1 MRPLISTRRPCSS
14 QSGVSW
20 LLLLSIVASIWFAAL
35 VAAAKD
41 YYKVLGVDKTA
52 SERDIKRAYRKRA
65 QKIHPDKHPDKHAEF
80 LELSDAYQ
88 TLSDAET
95 RKIYDRYGVDGVKKH
110 QARKDNPHQQ
120 AQDPFDIFSR
130 FFGGGG
136 GGGGGVHKGP
146 SKAFNVDVD
155 IEDFYRGKT
164 FTLEY
169 QRNVVCSHC
178 DGSGAESPADIHT
191 CDACDGRGVRIVR
204 QQIMPGF
211 ITNAQMTCDRCGGAG
226 SVIKHR
232 CSKCHGQKIVQETAS
247 VDVDLERGAEE
258 GVEVVIEGEAD
269 EAPEYEAGDVIV
281 RVSARRSKGQFRRGG
296 TSLYKTLPI
305 SLSEALLGFER
316 NLTHLDGRTITIRR
330 DAVTQPG
337 FVSVIDNEGMPVRGT
352 MLSDAPEEDTRT
364 GRDMLFGKLYLEWQ
378 LVLPETVDPALRT
391 VLEKVSGRSSIGE
404 ASHAASGSNHQEL

>member
-1 MRPLISTRRPCSS
+1 MKPLISGQRNGR
-14 QSGVSW
+14 QGMSW
-20 LLLLSIVASIWFAAL
+20 LLVLSIVLSIWMAAL

-41 YYKVLGVDKTA
+41 YYKVLGVDKSA

-110 QARKDNPHQQ
+110 QARKDNPHQH

-136 GGGGGVHKGP
+136 GGGGGVRKGP

-155 IEDFYRGKT
+155 VEDFYKGKT
-164 FTLEY
+164 FTIEY

-191 CDACDGRGVRIVR
+191 CDACDGRGIRIVR

-226 SVIKHR
+226 SVIAHK
-232 CSKCHGQKIVQETAS
+232 CSKCQGQKIAQEVAS
-247 VDVDLERGAEE
+247 IEVELERGAEN

-269 EAPEYEAGDVIV
+269 EAPDYVAGDVIV
-281 RVSARRSKGQFRRGG
+281 KIKYVSIARS
-296 TSLYKTLPI
+296 
-305 SLSEALLGFER
+305 A
-316 NLTHLDGRTITIRR
+316 
-330 DAVTQPG
+330 
-337 FVSVIDNEGMPVRGT
+337 
-352 MLSDAPEEDTRT
+352 
-364 GRDMLFGKLYLEWQ
+364 
-378 LVLPETVDPALRT
+378 
-391 VLEKVSGRSSIGE
+391 
-404 ASHAASGSNHQEL
+404 

>member
-1 MRPLISTRRPCSS
+1 MKPLISGRKTSS
-14 QSGVSW
+14 RQRGVSW
-20 LLLLSIVASIWFAAL
+20 LLLLSIVVSIWFAAL

-110 QARKDNPHQQ
+110 QARKDNPHQH

-136 GGGGGVHKGP
+136 GGGGGGVRRGP
-146 SKAFNVDVD
+146 NKAFNVDVD
-155 IEDFYRGKT
+155 IEDFYKGKT
-164 FTLEY
+164 FVLEY
-169 QRNVVCSHC
+169 QRNVVCPHC

-211 ITNAQMTCDRCGGAG
+211 ITNAQMTCDRCNGAG

-232 CSKCHGQKIVQETAS
+232 CTKCHGQKIVQEVAS
-247 VDVDLERGAEE
+247 VDVEIERGARD

-269 EAPEYEAGDVIV
+269 EAPDYEAGDVIV
-281 RVSARRSKGQFRRGG
+281 KVSARRSRGQFRRGDS
-296 TSLYKTLPI
+296 SLYTALPI

-316 NLTHLDGRTITIRR
+316 NLTHMDGRTINIKR

-337 FVSVIDNEGMPVRGT
+337 FVSVVDNEGMPVQGT
-352 MLSDAPEEDTRT
+352 MMSDAPEEDASA
-364 GRDMLFGKLYLEWQ
+364 GRDMLFGKLYVEWQ
-378 LVLPETVDPALRT
+378 LVLPEAVDPALRKGQST
-391 VLEKVSGRSSIGE
+391 SSRRTLVNPP
-404 ASHAASGSNHQEL
+404 GSY

>member
-1 MRPLISTRRPCSS
+1 MLLAI
-14 QSGVSW
+14 V
-20 LLLLSIVASIWFAAL
+20 LLLCIAAV
-35 VAAAKD
+35 VAAARD
-41 YYKVLGVDKTA
+41 YYKVLGVDKSA

-95 RKIYDRYGVDGVKKH
+95 RKIYDRYGVEGVKKH
-110 QARKDNPHQQ
+110 QARKDNPQAH

-136 GGGGGVHKGP
+136 GGGGGVRKGP
-146 SKAFNVDVD
+146 NKAFNVDVD

-164 FTLEY
+164 FNIEY

-226 SVIKHR
+226 SVIAHR
-232 CSKCHGQKIVQETAS
+232 CSKCQGAKIVQEPNS
-247 VDVDLERGAEE
+247 VEVDIERGAND

-269 EAPEYEAGDVIV
+269 EAPDYEPGDIIV
-281 RVSARRSKGQFRRGG
+281 KVNARRAKGQFRRGG
-296 TSLYKTLPI
+296 TSLYATLPI

-316 NLTHLDGRTITIRR
+316 NLTHMDGRTLTVKR
-330 DAVTQPG
+330 DSVTQPG
-337 FVSVIDNEGMPVRGT
+337 FVSVVENEGMPVQGST
-352 MLSDAPEEDTRT
+352 VSDANEEDMRA
-364 GRDMLFGKLYLEWQ
+364 GRDMLFGKLYIEWQ
-378 LVLPETVDPALRT
+378 LVLPHKIDPALRKALGAT
-391 VLEKVSGRSSIGE
+391 KTAEDQV
-404 ASHAASGSNHQEL
+404 AAASGHEEL

>member
-281 RVSARRSKGQFRRGG
+281 RVR
-296 TSLYKTLPI
+296 Y
-305 SLSEALLGFER
+305 
-316 NLTHLDGRTITIRR
+316 
-330 DAVTQPG
+330 V
-337 FVSVIDNEGMPVRGT
+337 VSHV
-352 MLSDAPEEDTRT
+352 
-364 GRDMLFGKLYLEWQ
+364 FGYMS
-378 LVLPETVDPALRT
+378 TA
-391 VLEKVSGRSSIGE
+391 
-404 ASHAASGSNHQEL
+404 